1 MYTLYGRIGSGSA
14 AVEAALSIIG
24 APHDLVWLDTSAGEH
39 LTEAFAAIN
48 PRRQVPA
55 LVLPDGG
62 VMTESAAMLLHL
74 ADAFPQAGL
83 APPPGSSARA
93 QHDRWLIFMAVNIYE
108 GELRKAYADRYT
120 IDPDGADAIRA
131 AAEAYLTDQYAIIE
145 AALTND
151 YILGDDLS
159 MADLYLWMVASWRDP
174 QQVDAETPRVA
185 AHSRRLRGH
194 PIVQAIAERHGV

>member
-24 APHDLVWLDTSAGEH
+24 APHDIVWVDTSAGEH
-39 LTEAFAAIN
+39 LTEDFAAIN

-62 VMTESAAMLLHL
+62 GMTESAAMLLHL
-74 ADAFPQAGL
+74 ADAFPEAGL

-93 QHDRWLIFMAVNIYE
+93 RHDRWLIFMAVNIYE

-120 IDPDGADAIRA
+120 VDPDGADAVRV
-131 AAEAYLTDQYAIIE
+131 AAEDYLDAQYAIIE
-145 AALTND
+145 AEMTGD
-151 YILGDDLS
+151 YLVGDTLS
-159 MADLYLWMVASWRDP
+159 MADLYLWMVASWRDL
-174 QQVDAETPRVA
+174 QRLNIETPRIA
-185 AHSRRLRGH
+185 AHFRRLCADAH
-194 PIVQAIAERHGV
+194 VAPIADRHGA

>member
-14 AVEAALSIIG
+14 AVEAALSIIDT
-24 APHDLVWLDTSAGEH
+24 PHDIVWLDTSAGEH

-55 LVLPDGG
+55 LVMPDGG

-74 ADAFPQAGL
+74 TDAFPEAGL
-83 APPPGSSARA
+83 APQPGSSARA

-120 IDPDGADAIRA
+120 ADPDGAEAVRA
-131 AAEAYLTDQYAIIE
+131 AAEAYLTDQYAIIDT
-145 AALTND
+145 ALTGD
-151 YILGDDLS
+151 YILGDRLS

-174 QQVDAETPRVA
+174 QQLDKETPRVA
-185 AHSRRLRGH
+185 AHARRLRDH
-194 PIVQAIAERHGV
+194 PTVRVIAERHGV

>member
-14 AVEAALSIIG
+14 AVEAALSIID
-24 APHDLVWLDTSAGEH
+24 APHNIIWLDTSAGEH
-39 LTEAFAAIN
+39 LTEAFTAIN

-74 ADAFPQAGL
+74 ADAFPEADL
-83 APPPGSSARA
+83 APQPGSNARA

-120 IDPDGADAIRA
+120 TDPDGADAVRA
-131 AAEAYLTDQYAIIE
+131 AAEAYLADQYAIID
-145 AALTND
+145 AALTGD
-151 YILGDDLS
+151 YLLGDRLS

-174 QQVDAETPRVA
+174 EQLEAETPRVA
-185 AHSRRLRGH
+185 AHSRRLRDH
-194 PIVQAIAERHGV
+194 PIVRAIAERHGV

>member
-14 AVEAALSIIG
+14 AVEAALSIID
-24 APHDLVWLDTSAGEH
+24 APHDIIWLDTSAGEH
-39 LTEAFAAIN
+39 LTEAFTAIN

-74 ADAFPQAGL
+74 ADAFPEADL
-83 APPPGSSARA
+83 APQPGSSARA

-120 IDPDGADAIRA
+120 TDPDGADAVRA
-131 AAEAYLTDQYAIIE
+131 AAEAYLADQYAIID
-145 AALTND
+145 AALTGD
-151 YILGDDLS
+151 YILGNRLS

-174 QQVDAETPRVA
+174 DQLEAETPRVA
-185 AHSRRLRGH
+185 AHSRRLRDH
-194 PIVQAIAERHGV
+194 PIVRAIAERHGI